1 MTTIE
6 LTREL
11 IKARKLQDCDKV
23 LARILNMW
31 LVNSLGRQEAGA
43 TRPVGTGRQAEG
55 CDCVATGNANLSAQG
70 FGSGE

>member
-11 IKARKLQDCDKV
+11 IKAGKLQDRDKV

-31 LVNSLGRQEAGA
+31 LVNSLGRQELRGQLARDGKRKAVIVWRLA
-43 TRPVGTGRQAEG
+43 TQI
-55 CDCVATGNANLSAQG
+55 
-70 FGSGE
+70 